1 MHKKQEKYVILH
13 LLIIHIINNINIIY
27 AIFLTPNKNE
37 LRQLNL
43 SSVLNR
49 SEGFH
54 TISIKINKESREE
67 DKPTN
72 NA

>member
-37 LRQLNL
+37 PRESNKLA
-43 SSVLNR
+43 VPNR
-49 SEGFH
+49 FEGFH